1 MPVAICDE
9 GCVAWRQLGY
19 EGCVAWRQL
28 GQWLSVMRVVSR
40 GDS

>member
-1 MPVAICDE
+1 METAGPVAIRD
-9 GCVAWRQLGY
+9 